1 MQPSFQI
8 VYRSIVSCAVAV
20 LLAATNAHAADEGW
34 PQFRGPDGQGHTT
47 ADLPITFSDTE
58 NVVWKTPIAGKGW
71 SSPVVECPRIWLTTA
86 LDEGRSLHAVC
97 IDRANGKILHDVE
110 LFQIAEP
117 QKVNEKNSY
126 ASPTPVIEANR
137 VWVHFG
143 TYGTACLD
151 ATTGKVLWKH
161 QDLKLNHQEGP
172 GSSPVILG
180 DLLLIH
186 CDGIDV
192 QYFAALDKST
202 GKIAWK
208 VDRSAP
214 KNPSPDQ
221 RKAFCTPLVI
231 EVNGRK
237 QIISVGAECV
247 YAYDPDGGA
256 EIWRVAV
263 PGFSNVPRPLFAD
276 GLLVIC
282 TGYMKPQ
289 IWAIRPD
296 GKGDVTDTHV
306 VWRVTNQVPANPSPV
321 IVGQEV
327 YMVSDAGVASC
338 LDLHTGAENFK
349 TRLGASYSAS
359 PLAAPGRVY
368 FFSEKGDVFVLQ
380 TGKTFH
386 ELAHNVMPDR
396 IMASPAVAGQSLLLR
411 TETHLYRIE
420 RPAANAAK

>member
-1 MQPSFQI
+1 MMI
-8 VYRSIVSCAVAV
+8 
-20 LLAATNAHAADEGW
+20 AASSAHAADDSW

-58 NVVWKTPIAGKGW
+58 NVVWKTPIDGRGW
-71 SSPVVECPRIWLTTA
+71 SSPVVEGSRIWLTTA
-86 LDEGRSLHAVC
+86 IDDGHSLHALC
-97 IDRANGKILHDVE
+97 IDRANGKILHDIE

-117 QKVNEKNSY
+117 KKINEKNSY

-137 VWVHFG
+137 VWFHFG

-161 QDLKLNHQEGP
+161 QELKLDHQEGP

-180 DLLLIH
+180 DLLLIN

-247 YAYDPDGGA
+247 YAYDPEGGA
-256 EIWRVAV
+256 EIWRVGF

-276 GLLVIC
+276 GLLVVC

-296 GKGDVTDTHV
+296 GKGDVTDTRV
-306 VWRVTNQVPANPSPV
+306 VWKVTNQVPANPSPV
-321 IVGQEV
+321 IVGQEI
-327 YMVSDAGVASC
+327 YMVSDAGVVSC
-338 LDLHTGAENFK
+338 LDLHTGRENFK
-349 TRLGASYSAS
+349 SRLGATYSAS
-359 PLAAPGRVY
+359 LLAAPGRVY
-368 FFSEKGDVFVLQ
+368 IFSEKGDVFILQ
-380 TGKTFH
+380 TGKTFQQ
-386 ELAHNVMPDR
+386 LAHNTMPDR
-396 IMASPAVAGQSLLLR
+396 IMASPAVAGQSLFLR